1 MNAICAN
8 DWTLR
13 ERAVAFTLAATSI
26 WCLLV
31 ELYGWFSMRAFAVCV
46 FGPATA
52 LLVVLAIKQRWRA
65 ALIGAVAG
73 LAAAVAYD
81 VFRLPFV
88 YSKAWG
94 LTGFVPALP
103 LFKVFP
109 MFGAMLLG
117 TSSTTPAAH
126 VIGWIY
132 HFSNGLT
139 FGVMFAAM
147 VGSDFRGRWWWA
159 ILLAVGLELAMLFT
173 PYPQAFGIKVGAA
186 FVAVTL
192 TAHLIFGVVMGRSSI
207 WLAAQTRWG

>member
-1 MNAICAN
+1 MNANRAN

-13 ERAVAFTLAATSI
+13 ERAVAFALAATSI

-31 ELYGWFSMRAFAVCV
+31 ELYGWCSMRAFAVCV

-52 LLVVLAIKQRWRA
+52 LLLVLAIRQHWRG

-73 LAAAVAYD
+73 LAATVAYD
-81 VFRLPFV
+81 AFRLPFV

-94 LTGFVPALP
+94 LSGFVPALP

-117 TSSTTPAAH
+117 ISSTTLAAH
-126 VIGWIY
+126 VVGWVY
-132 HFSNGLT
+132 HFSNGAT

-159 ILLAVGLELAMLFT
+159 TAFAVGLELAMLFT

-186 FVAVTL
+186 FIAATL
-192 TAHLIFGVVMGRSSI
+192 TAHLIFGVVLGRCSI
-207 WLAAQTRWG
+207 WLATQTRWG